1 MRLRK
6 LSNVTLHL
14 TAIFALYKK
23 GVHSQINFS
32 SSPCASSTRQ
42 QRIVGGHDSA
52 RGQTTYIASLMK
64 RGGHFCGATVLNERW
79 FLTAGHCVCSGL
91 NKPVR
96 HSQIKAIL
104 GLYKIS
110 EFHRN
115 TIEDVGNSQSTAYEI
130 TIKTIVSH
138 PEYSCSLPYND
149 IALLESSKLIFFDQ
163 HVRPIC
169 IASKYDASGL
179 VEGKSAIV
187 SGWGW
192 NNENQKDGSKPDIL
206 QRAVVDVFSNDD
218 CEIFYRD
225 GNRPRS
231 ISDTQLCAGKRAGGV
246 DSCWAD
252 SGGPLVSD
260 DDVLIGIVS
269 TGIGCARAGFPG
281 IYTRVSEFINWID
294 NIVRK

>member
-1 MRLRK
+1 MTPCIKWLE
-6 LSNVTLHL
+6 
-14 TAIFALYKK
+14 K
-23 GVHSQINFS
+23 GATHISSTPCVS
-32 SSPCASSTRQ
+32 SSRQ

-52 RGQTTYIASLMK
+52 RGQTTYIASLMR
-64 RGGHFCGATVLNERW
+64 RGGHFCAASILNERW
-79 FLTAGHCVCSGL
+79 FLTAGHCVCSAL

-96 HSQIKAIL
+96 PSQIKAIL

-110 EFHRN
+110 EFNRN
-115 TIEDVGNSQSTAYEI
+115 RIENGVSSLQSAYESS
-130 TIKTIVSH
+130 IKTIVSH
-138 PEYSCSLPYND
+138 PQYSCNLPYND
-149 IALLESSKLIFFDQ
+149 IALLEASKVIFFDQ

-169 IASKYDASGL
+169 LASKYDNSGQ

-192 NNENQKDGSKPDIL
+192 NQENQRDGNKPDTL
-206 QRAVVDVFSNDD
+206 QRAVVDVFQNEE

-225 GNRPRS
+225 GKRPRS
-231 ISDTQLCAGKRAGGV
+231 IADTQLCAGKRTGGV

-260 DDVLIGIVS
+260 TDVLIGIVS

-281 IYTRVSEFINWID
+281 IYTRVSEFTNWIGD
-294 NIVRK
+294 VVH